1 MRIDKFLKLSRVIK
15 RRSVAKEAC
24 DSGRVKINDKIAKA
38 KDEVQVTDII
48 EITFGNRIEKIKV
61 LEVKEIVGKDD
72 ATSLYEIVQ

>member
-38 KDEVQVTDII
+38 KDEVQVDDII